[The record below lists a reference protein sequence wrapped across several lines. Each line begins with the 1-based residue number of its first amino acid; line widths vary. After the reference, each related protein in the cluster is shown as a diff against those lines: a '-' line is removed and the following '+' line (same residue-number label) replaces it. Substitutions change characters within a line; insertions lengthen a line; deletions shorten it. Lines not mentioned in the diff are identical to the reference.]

1 MGRYF
6 STGIGRL
13 FFYIYICLPRF
24 LTFYIGTLAWV
35 KWYRT
40 DVLKHINAMAECAAT
55 ASAWWQQFGQFKYYR
70 VVWYDSDLC
79 DGHIQSQCL
88 QRAVTSQ
95 LHLLHLSI
103 ICVFMKPQ
111 HYFISGSGRKS
122 AEICSSF
129 SLG

>member
-88 QRAVTSQ
+88 QSHLTAPFTPFKHNLCFYEATTLFYLRLWKEKCWDLFFFQ
-95 LHLLHLSI
+95 L
-103 ICVFMKPQ
+103 
-111 HYFISGSGRKS
+111 R
-122 AEICSSF
+122 
-129 SLG
+129 LG